1 MGSKVLT
8 AKFDADCPGD
18 WRSLFVHGLALMR
31 EMRLR
36 TRPDALWTF
45 GGGTVLMLRHAHR
58 LSKDIDLFVP
68 DPQYLGFVNPRLSDV
83 AAGVSDNYVE
93 AMEYIKLMR
102 PEGEIDI
109 VASHNLTAQPWTLE
123 TIMGESVCVETDVEI
138 VAKKMWHR
146 GGQATARDLFD
157 LALVLQTDRAGLE
170 REAQWM
176 VRHTE
181 AFLQQ
186 IEGRRVA
193 LKVTFDAITRLPNA
207 RVVVPDYDACVA
219 MASEFLLSI

>member
-1 MGSKVLT
+1 MGSKLNT
-8 AKFDADCPGD
+8 DFAGD
-18 WRSLFVHGLALMR
+18 WSSLFVHGLALMR

-83 AAGVSDNYVE
+83 AADLCTDYVE
-93 AMEYIKLMR
+93 AMEYIKLLR

-109 VASHNLTAQPWTLE
+109 VASHNLTAQPWTRE
-123 TIMGESVCVETDVEI
+123 TIMGEQVCVETDVEI

-146 GGQATARDLFD
+146 GDRATGRDLFD

-176 VRHTE
+176 VRHKG

-186 IEGRRVA
+186 LDKRRVA
-193 LKVTFDAITRLPNA
+193 VKATFDAIERLPNA
-207 RVVVPDYDACVA
+207 KVLVPGYDDCAA
-219 MASEFLLSI
+219 AAKEFLQSI

>member
-1 MGSKVLT
+1 MG
-8 AKFDADCPGD
+8 AKLNVDFAGD
-18 WRSLFVHGLALMR
+18 WRSLFMHGLALMR

-83 AAGVSDNYVE
+83 AADLCTDYVE
-93 AMEYIKLMR
+93 AMEYIKLLR

-109 VASHNLTAQPWTLE
+109 VASHNLTAQPWTAE
-123 TIMGESVCVETDVEI
+123 TIMGEQVCVETDVEI

-146 GGQATARDLFD
+146 GDRATGRDLFD

-176 VRHTE
+176 VRHRE

-186 IEGRRVA
+186 LDGRRLAVKA
-193 LKVTFDAITRLPNA
+193 TFDAIERLPNA
-207 RVVVPDYDACVA
+207 KVLVPAYDDCAA
-219 MASEFLLSI
+219 MAKEFLLSI

>member
-1 MGSKVLT
+1 M
-8 AKFDADCPGD
+8 AFDAEQPGA

-45 GGGTVLMLRHAHR
+45 GGGTVLMLRHGHR

-68 DPQYLGFVNPRLSDV
+68 DPQYLGFVNPRLSDL
-83 AAGVSDNYVE
+83 AASVSDNYIE

-109 VASHNLTAQPWTLE
+109 VAAHNLTAQPWTLE
-123 TIMGESVCVETDVEI
+123 TIMGEAVCVETDVEI

-146 GGQATARDLFD
+146 GNQVTARDLFD
-157 LALVLQTDRAGLE
+157 LALVLQTDPAGLA

-176 VRHTE
+176 VRHRDD
-181 AFLQQ
+181 FLQQ
-186 IEGRRVA
+186 IVGRRSA
-193 LKVTFDAITRLPNA
+193 LQKTFNAISRLPSPS
-207 RVVVPDYDACVA
+207 VVVQDYDECVERA
-219 MASEFLLSI
+219 RAFLQSM

>member
-1 MGSKVLT
+1 MGSKLNVDF
-8 AKFDADCPGD
+8 AGD
-18 WRSLFVHGLALMR
+18 WRSLFMHGLALMR

-83 AAGVSDNYVE
+83 AADLCTDYVE
-93 AMEYIKLMR
+93 AMEYI
-102 PEGEIDI
+102 
-109 VASHNLTAQPWTLE
+109 LTEQPWTVE
-123 TIMGESVCVETDVEI
+123 TIMGEQVCVETDVEI
-138 VAKKMWHR
+138 VAKKMWYR
-146 GGQATARDLFD
+146 GDRATGRDLFD
-157 LALVLQTDRAGLE
+157 LTLVLQTDRAGLE

-176 VRHTE
+176 VRHRE

-186 IEGRRVA
+186 LDGRRLAVKA
-193 LKVTFDAITRLPNA
+193 TFDAIERLPNA
-207 RVVVPDYDACVA
+207 TVLVPGYDDCAA
-219 MASEFLLSI
+219 MAKEFLLSI